1 MKRLQEPTDL
11 SLGPEDTSSA
21 VVEVPEQRASWWRRA
36 LAQGGLRLLAVPWIG
51 VLVGIVVLGAV
62 FNSSAP
68 CRCFLSRGNLLTT
81 AQEFSYVGIAALGG
95 AMVIMTKGIDLS
107 VGSNMSLSGLLAAAV
122 MAHGHGTALGLLA
135 GLGVGI
141 GVGAVNGFLVTVVG
155 MQPFIATLG
164 MLSVVGGY
172 AVAYSQ
178 GFTLYP
184 PQSFDKFGQGSVLGI
199 PNPVVVMIG
208 LAVVLTL
215 FLRYTPLGR
224 NIYAVGGNEDAARLL
239 GIKVKRVKFFTY
251 ALAGLLGSVGGVLL
265 MSFLGSANPSQ
276 GVGDELNVI
285 AGAVIGGVSL
295 FGGQGTL
302 IGTVL
307 GVTLVGE
314 ISDGLTLAQVPGY
327 WTELVVGCVILT
339 AIGVDQLRRRLR
351 RS

>member
-1 MKRLQEPTDL
+1 MEPSEPL
-11 SLGPEDTSSA
+11 SQSEDDSVEPVVIADQQVFQFRRVLKLGG
-21 VVEVPEQRASWWRRA
+21 V
-36 LAQGGLRLLAVPWIG
+36 GLLAVPWLG

-62 FNSSAP
+62 FNTTSP
-68 CRCFLSRGNLLTT
+68 CHCFMTSGNILTT

-107 VGSNMSLSGLLAAAV
+107 VGSNISLSGLLTCAV
-122 MAHGHGTALGLLA
+122 LANGHGTALALLA
-135 GLGVGI
+135 GLGVGL
-141 GVGAVNGFLVTVVG
+141 GVGLVNGFLVVVVG

-164 MLSVVGGY
+164 MLSVVGGA

-184 PQSFDKFGQGSVLGI
+184 PQSFDRLGQGTFLTI
-199 PNPVVVMIG
+199 PDPVVVMVI
-208 LAVVLTL
+208 LAAVLTL

-224 NIYAVGGNEDAARLL
+224 HIYAVGGNEEACRLL
-239 GIKVKRVKFFTY
+239 GIRVKRVKLFTY
-251 ALAGLLGSVGGVLL
+251 CLAGVLGSVGGILL

-276 GVGDELNVI
+276 GLGDELNVI
-285 AGAVIGGVSL
+285 AAAVIGGVSL

-302 IGTVL
+302 FGTLL
-307 GVTLVGE
+307 GAALVGE

-327 WTELVVGCVILT
+327 WTEMVVGCVILT